1 MKNIIIAIIVI
12 LGVLASG
19 SLFVVKEGTRAIV
32 IQFGKVQKDGES
44 VTKVF
49 EPGLYFKVPTF
60 DWLILSN
67 PCDFRILTMSPCE
80 AQLSAVKIARNALI
94 KSPCFCVVM

>member
-32 IQFGKVQKDGES
+32 IQFGKVQKDSGTEI
-44 VTKVF
+44 TKVF
-49 EPGLYFKVPTF
+49 APGLYFKVPFIDTVRHL
-60 DWLILSN
+60 D
-67 PCDFRILTMSPCE
+67 
-80 AQLSAVKIARNALI
+80 ARVQTLDDAPDRFVTSEKKRFN
-94 KSPCFCVVM
+94 C